1 MHKTTTQKDLKVF
14 LLKTVLSILILSISF
29 QVSFAQQKASLTKPP
44 SAKKGFPTEQPA
56 AAVKA
61 KTNLVAPA
69 KKFGFSTSDPF
80 GPTEVPAINKVYAA
94 KRQKH

>member
-1 MHKTTTQKDLKVF
+1 MQKTTTQKDFMVF
-14 LLKTVLSILILSISF
+14 LLKTVLSIVILSISF

-44 SAKKGFPTEQPA
+44 SAKKGFPTERPV

-69 KKFGFSTSDPF
+69 KKFGFSTSGPV
-80 GPTEVPAINKVYAA
+80 GPTDVPAINKIYAE
-94 KRQKH
+94 KMQKN